1 MYEECVS
8 TRSRI
13 ITMAPLAGCN
23 CPNFGLPK
31 CNTESV
37 LKCTTATLG
46 KILLLIGST
55 QFPTIFLFFNTLDY

>member
-1 MYEECVS
+1 MYEECA

-13 ITMAPLAGCN
+13 LNMAPLAGCN

-37 LKCTTATLG
+37 LKCTTATIG
-46 KILLLIGST
+46 KIPPNLK
-55 QFPTIFLFFNTLDY
+55 TLSI